1 MRRTDPVRK
10 RLREAR
16 RQTAQWLQIVS
27 RGIGDCLKG
36 ECYNTDEV
44 RGLIER
50 VNGELVLAVEA
61 AERAEKAY
69 EPYWGSR
76 RRRVTIRPRKKVRVP
91 KKIVK
96 KTK

>member
-27 RGIGDCLKG
+27 RGIGDCLKS

-61 AERAEKAY
+61 AEAAEKAY

-76 RRRVTIRPRKKVRVP
+76 RRRVAVKPRKKARHP
-91 KKIVK
+91 KKVVK